1 MAMRRKSEGGQAL
14 ILAALALVVLLASAG
29 VAVDMGVARYEKR
42 LQQSA
47 ADAAALAGASN
58 LTYGGVTAGA
68 LDAAQR
74 DGFADTATY
83 CSASCPSSGSVGYVQ
98 VTVNPGPATGP
109 HAGDP
114 KYVEAI
120 VTAVHQ
126 TYFMNIVKI
135 FSDTVTARAVATDL
149 SGGGPGSGCIYTLGP
164 PSSSI
169 EGVNINGSAT
179 LNAPTCGV
187 VDNGNF
193 NTKGNKLVV
202 TTSTFGTSGNW
213 LASGPGGTV
222 TCSETP
228 TSCPTPSMSAAP
240 DPLARLTPP
249 CSPCTGGGA
258 ISINGNG
265 NFSGSGVTYS
275 NGVYTISP
283 GTYSSITIT
292 GVAANTVVFSSG
304 IYIINGSSGG
314 ITIPGN
320 ATISSGPGGVMF
332 YFTNG
337 STINSNGTP
346 TIQLTAMTSGTY
358 AGILMYQDPNDTNTT
373 GPSLGGN
380 NSSYYYGALYFPKDQ
395 LTFYGNN
402 SSVAVGLVVADSLNL
417 SGNPT
422 VNVIGTAG
430 LQQHGITVGALATT
444 ILVE

>member
-1 MAMRRKSEGGQAL
+1 MRRKSEAGQAL

-29 VAVDMGVARYEKR
+29 AAVDMGVARYEKR

-58 LTYGGVTAGA
+58 ISFGGVTAGA
-68 LDAAQR
+68 LDAAKR
-74 DGFADTATY
+74 DGFADTGTY
-83 CSASCPSSGSVGYVQ
+83 CSANCPGSGNVGYVQ
-98 VTVNPGPATGP
+98 VTVNNGPATGP
-109 HAGDP
+109 HTGDP

-135 FSDTVTARAVATDL
+135 FSDTITARAVATDL

-179 LNAPTCGV
+179 LNAPTCGIE
-187 VDNGNF
+187 DNGNF

-202 TTSTFGTSGNW
+202 TTSTFGTAGNW

-222 TCSETP
+222 TCSQTP
-228 TSCPTPSMSAAP
+228 SSCPMPMSATS
-240 DPLARLTPP
+240 DPLSRLTPP

-265 NFSGSGVTYS
+265 GFTGSGVTYS

-283 GTYSSITIT
+283 GTYTSISISGT
-292 GVAANTVVFSSG
+292 GSGNTVVFSSG
-304 IYIINGSSGG
+304 TYIINGSSGG

-320 ATISSGPGGVMF
+320 ATISSGTGGVMF

-337 STINSNGTP
+337 STINTNGTP
-346 TIQLTAMTSGTY
+346 TIQLTAMTSGPY
-358 AGILMYQDPNDTNTT
+358 AGILMYQDPNDPNTT

-380 NSSYYYGALYFPKDQ
+380 NSSYFYGALYFPKDQ

-402 SSVAVGLVVADSLNL
+402 SSVAVGLVVADSINL

-422 VNVIGTAG
+422 VNVLGTAG
-430 LQQHGITVGALATT
+430 LQQHGITVGALATA